1 MRHTKIV
8 ATIGPATDSAKS
20 ISDLVAAGVDVFRL
34 NFSHGTR
41 EGHRAVIG
49 RIREASQRAE
59 RHVAI
64 MQDLGGP
71 KIRTGRVADGQPLML
86 KEGQELRIVTGDVLS
101 VPGRISTTFPELAK
115 SVRPGDT
122 LLLDDGRIE
131 LRVLSTDGR
140 EIVTQVVNGGPL
152 SDHKGINA
160 PGVKLPASALT
171 AKDVDDLEF
180 GLAQHVDLVA
190 LSFVQKADDLRAAR
204 RVMTEAN
211 EIVPLIAKIER
222 PAAVENI
229 AEILE
234 VCDAVMVARG
244 DLGLEV
250 PLEQVPG
257 IQKEITRRARL
268 KGLPVILA
276 TQVLDSMRTEPRPTR
291 AEVSDAASAVA
302 DSVDAIMLSGET
314 AVGAFPI
321 RTVRTLDAI
330 IREAERLPAD
340 IAPHTELTH
349 IVPAKNVYGLALCQ
363 AAVTLAVHAN
373 AGAIVAVTKA
383 GQTARMLSA
392 LRPPMPIF
400 AASTD
405 PAVARRLALHRG
417 VTPLTTEWGPSADAV
432 SFLLE
437 QQLRE
442 RDMVRAESVLVFVN
456 IDLDLTR
463 IDANFLGIRRA
474 AAQSIKKPALPDS

>member
-1 MRHTKIV
+1 MRQTKIV
-8 ATIGPATDSAKS
+8 ATIGPATDSPTS

-41 EGHRAVIG
+41 DGHRAVIE
-49 RIREASQRAE
+49 RIREASQQAQ

-64 MQDLGGP
+64 LQDLGGP
-71 KIRTGRVADGQPLML
+71 KIRTGRMTDGQPLML
-86 KEGQELRIVTGDVLS
+86 QPGQELRIVTGNALGVQ
-101 VPGRISTTFPELAK
+101 GCISTTYPALAT
-115 SVRPGDT
+115 SVTPGDT
-122 LLLDDGRIE
+122 LLIDDGRIE
-131 LRVLSTDGR
+131 LRVLSTDGA

-171 AKDVDDLEF
+171 EKDVDDLQF
-180 GLAQHVDLVA
+180 GLALHVDLVA
-190 LSFVQKADDLRAAR
+190 LSFVQTADDLHAAR
-204 RVMTEAN
+204 RVMTDAN
-211 EIVPLIAKIER
+211 TLVPLIAKIER

-229 AEILE
+229 AEILDA
-234 VCDAVMVARG
+234 CDAVMVARG

-250 PLEQVPG
+250 PLETVPG
-257 IQKEITRRARL
+257 IQKEITRRARV
-268 KGLPVILA
+268 KGIPVILA

-291 AEVSDAASAVA
+291 AEVSDAASAVG

-314 AVGAFPI
+314 AVGAFPL

-330 IREAERLPAD
+330 IREAEHLPPD
-340 IAPHTELTH
+340 VAPHMELTP
-349 IVPAKNVYGLALCQ
+349 IVPAKHVYGLALCQ
-363 AAVTLAVHAN
+363 AAVTLAVHAD

-392 LRPPMPIF
+392 LRPSMPIF

-405 PAVARRLALHRG
+405 PAVARRLSLYRG
-417 VTPLTTEWGPSADAV
+417 VTPLTTEWGPNADAV

-437 QQLRE
+437 QQLCERE
-442 RDMVRAESVLVFVN
+442 MVRAGAVLVFVN

-463 IDANFLGIRRA
+463 IDANFLGLRR
-474 AAQSIKKPALPDS
+474 SSGGTVKK